1 MDRYDTASQR
11 PPEDVRIAP
20 FGHLSSQGFAG
31 RELSDRLRQ
40 VAVRTAAAAE
50 ELPDPRQQVVEIEP
64 VEVSQHPG
72 GRGRELQ
79 DADRSSRAEDA
90 ADLVQPLLQA
100 PKVAQ
105 AEADEDVF
113 ECPVGER
120 QAQSVGQQA
129 TGSGRGALRLSVG
142 SGLKARELPFGSR
155 QHLLREIAADDPRP
169 GTHGLDRQITRSPA
183 KIEDEV
189 PRRRGQAPDRS
200 ASPRTVQPGAEKV
213 VEEVVTVGDRREHLA
228 NGVGIPHGVA
238 V

>member
-1 MDRYDTASQR
+1 MAGPEIPGEPAHLAPALQPREDLRRSRGATAGMDRYDTASQR

-40 VAVRTAAAAE
+40 VAVRTAAAAD

-113 ECPVGER
+113 E
-120 QAQSVGQQA
+120 
-129 TGSGRGALRLSVG
+129 
-142 SGLKARELPFGSR
+142 
-155 QHLLREIAADDPRP
+155 
-169 GTHGLDRQITRSPA
+169 
-183 KIEDEV
+183 
-189 PRRRGQAPDRS
+189 
-200 ASPRTVQPGAEKV
+200 
-213 VEEVVTVGDRREHLA
+213 
-228 NGVGIPHGVA
+228 
-238 V
+238 